1 MFMLVITVQ
10 AGRQADDNLNSLVY
24 YYLSVNGKPA
34 RFFLSFFGVEMQQPS
49 TDLNEV

>member
-34 RFFLSFFGVEMQQPS
+34 RFFLSFFLAWRCSSPAL
-49 TDLNEV
+49 T